1 MIPRQWLVPCH
12 RRRASV
18 EAHRS
23 VPDPRAMPPTLPWRQ
38 PLWRWRRWRPSI
50 LARHGLE
57 RFGRQPTSVSSRRL
71 LRAVMDH

>member
-18 EAHRS
+18 EAHGS

-38 PLWRWRRWRPSI
+38 PLWRWRRRRPSI